1 MSNFRI
7 VKNTLGDG
15 SVNFTI
21 QKQSVWDFD
30 RWNTITTRKT
40 IEEAR
45 HTVEIARGQE
55 VVNSEVVE

>member
-15 SVNFTI
+15 SENFTI
-21 QKQSVWDFD
+21 QKQSVWDKE
-30 RWNTITTRKT
+30 RWNDITVRET

-45 HTVEIARGQE
+45 YAITVARSKE
-55 VVNSEVVE
+55 VVSKEVVE